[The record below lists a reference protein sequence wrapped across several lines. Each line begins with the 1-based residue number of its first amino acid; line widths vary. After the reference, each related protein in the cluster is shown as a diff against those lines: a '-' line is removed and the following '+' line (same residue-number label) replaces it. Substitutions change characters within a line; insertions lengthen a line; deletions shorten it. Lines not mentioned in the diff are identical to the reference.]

1 VKRAGLVVAAW
12 GAVLILH
19 SIVLFIWVGIA
30 YSSMLLLASGLASVV
45 AGLAVAWRAS
55 SPRRRALADVSLPA
69 VLLALG
75 VFTASGGL
83 VAGSWLTVLGAGIMV
98 VAAAG
103 LIRESL
109 AMRRE
114 ARG

>member
-1 VKRAGLVVAAW
+1 VRRAGLVVAAW

-19 SIVLFIWVGIA
+19 SIVLFIWVGVA
-30 YSSMLLLASGLASVV
+30 YSSVLLLASGLASVV
-45 AGLAVAWRAS
+45 LGLLVAWRAS
-55 SPRRRALADVSLPA
+55 PRRRFVLADVSLPT
-69 VLLALG
+69 VLLAVG
-75 VFTASGGL
+75 VFATAGSL
-83 VAGSWLTVLGAGIMV
+83 VAGRWLAVLGLGILV
-98 VAAAG
+98 VATAG